1 MRRSSKKSKNK
12 VGIKEPQ
19 VIAPKEVEHTPPG
32 KPPKEIRML
41 VSCANPK
48 GSYPEGSV
56 YRVPQDVSIAYA
68 RGWIDCGAAEEIE

>member
-1 MRRSSKKSKNK
+1 MRKSSKKSRDK

-19 VIAPKEVEHTPPG
+19 IIPELVKKDPPG
-32 KPPKEIRML
+32 KPPKSIRML

-56 YRVPQDVSIAYA
+56 YRVPQDIPVKTA
-68 RGWIDCGAAEEIE
+68 RGWIDCGAAELVE